1 MPEDADNTSRHRQL
15 RPEDFASADARRSF
29 PGDDDDARD
38 DEREEFDHA

>member
-15 RPEDFASADARRSF
+15 RPEDFASSARSG

-38 DEREEFDHA
+38 DDREEPDHA